1 MNCQDRSKEL
11 GEKVHGLWRRRRRRS
26 GEAESIKCE
35 SRGPLTCERHAG
47 LFKIGSMFYF
57 GRVSSQKVLSPGRL
71 SFLGVQSSVVDSL
84 RVDGDRTVLFQLRI
98 GLQLRCPAVVA
109 LAAILLQ
116 DPKRCLS

>member
-1 MNCQDRSKEL
+1 MD
-11 GEKVHGLWRRRRRRS
+11 LWRRRRRRA
-26 GEAESIKCE
+26 EAPNHQSNANREAPSLVNVMQVC
-35 SRGPLTCERHAG
+35 SRSAPCFIWTCFIPKSLVATG
-47 LFKIGSMFYF
+47 AAL
-57 GRVSSQKVLSPGRL
+57 
-71 SFLGVQSSVVDSL
+71 LGVQSSVVDSL

>member
-1 MNCQDRSKEL
+1 MDCGAGGAD
-11 GEKVHGLWRRRRRRS
+11 GAEKPNPSNANR
-26 GEAESIKCE
+26 EAPS
-35 SRGPLTCERHAG
+35 LVNVMQ
-47 LFKIGSMFYF
+47 IGSMFYF